1 MTKDWTIFLPFAIS
15 RLLDI
20 VIAPIFS
27 SIIIIIFYTND
38 KIMENNNNLTA
49 SLILSLAA
57 GLVFG
62 LIFGLKW
69 IFQKNLWL
77 KIGKWLMAK

>member
-1 MTKDWTIFLPFAIS
+1 
-15 RLLDI
+15 
-20 VIAPIFS
+20 
-27 SIIIIIFYTND
+27 
-38 KIMENNNNLTA
+38 MENNNNLTA